1 VNNEKKSAL
10 TDRLCG
16 SITKRGAN
24 VTDSKYQKRLEVTE
38 RKVGGWRSY
47 DTDAAEVGSG
57 GANIALRQLCP
68 STSCRGTG
76 HLSSA

>member
-1 VNNEKKSAL
+1 MGRGQGGSLPYRREAWHRVNNEKKSAL

-38 RKVGGWRSY
+38 R
-47 DTDAAEVGSG
+47 
-57 GANIALRQLCP
+57 
-68 STSCRGTG
+68 
-76 HLSSA
+76 